1 MVSKFAPTLPG
12 NPNQLAVNQHI
23 FPRSAIR
30 RFAAAD
36 GLVEVDRFTGET
48 FRAKPTNELF
58 CAQRVWDQASE
69 TTRSATIEQAYASL
83 ADRIDRGEVN
93 SLSDEMHKTVTEF
106 YLLWNHRF
114 GVAQL
119 PAEDLTL
126 NIAEV
131 DRKLTKEQEE
141 ILEGKGAIFI
151 RGNKVPIRF
160 INGMVIMRE
169 NDRGMERMANARW
182 GIVRASQGEFL
193 VPDNTKELSVVP
205 LSPNICL
212 VNEASDQELS
222 LKLVG
227 AVNRQLRD
235 CAQSYCFARDFR
247 LCPIRLRTL
256 PT

>member
-1 MVSKFAPTLPG
+1 MVSKYDQTLPG
-12 NPNQLAVNQHI
+12 NPNQLTIQQHI
-23 FPRSAIR
+23 FPRGAIQ
-30 RFAAAD
+30 RFAAPD

-48 FRAKPTNELF
+48 FRAKPTNAVF

-69 TTRSATIEQAYASL
+69 TTRSAPIEQAYASL
-83 ADRIDRGEVN
+83 ADRIGRGEVQ
-93 SLSDEMHKTVTEF
+93 SLTDKMHKTVTEF

-119 PAEDLTL
+119 PAEDLAL
-126 NIAEV
+126 NIVEAE
-131 DRKLTKEQEE
+131 RKLTKEQEE
-141 ILEGKGAIFI
+141 ILEGKGVIFV

-160 INGMVIMRE
+160 INGMAIMRE
-169 NDRGMERMANARW
+169 NDRGMARMANARW

-205 LSPNICL
+205 LNPNICL

-222 LKLVG
+222 LDLVG

-235 CAQSYCFARDFR
+235 CAQSHCFARDIR
-247 LCPIRLRTL
+247 LCPIRLRTI
-256 PT
+256 PI